1 MKAEIGIRN
10 GMPVLE
16 IDGVQESGMCMM
28 PGIRATADECRFSAK
43 DFAEAGVK
51 TFADILWPYLDLGG
65 NCYGW
70 WTGPRQYDFSRIEER
85 FQSFIKA
92 CPQARLI
99 IRIKLNVPQWWLD
112 QYPGECSR
120 IVRADTIEAR
130 AAAATYL
137 RTYGKMPDEYSM
149 QPSLCSLR
157 WRQDSAE
164 MLGNLVDFFENSPVF
179 SKHVIGY
186 LPAGGESSEWFWWGY
201 YNGMIDYSEHCCSSF
216 AGWQLQHFGDV
227 IHKDIP
233 GVELRN
239 HSEDGFFRDPLEARA
254 VVDYRRFLSDVTADT
269 IIEMGKVVKIHSNST
284 KLTGAFYGYGAALDG
299 GVMQRLDNLGFQGLK
314 KILASPEID
323 FLCAPTSYMARRG
336 GSSGH
341 FISAYTASLN
351 LHWKLY
357 WDEADMRT
365 HLFGGEAFYKT
376 ITEKETLEV
385 NWRSYANS
393 LIYGNNLWWF
403 LLCDNKS
410 FHDPKIM
417 GDIKRM
423 VELEKETLRQSKK
436 SVAEIAVFC
445 DEESMFYFNS
455 QLPQLL
461 LSEEQQQEV
470 LHSDDPIALD
480 KLGSPFTADMLD
492 ILPRIGAPSDFYLL
506 DDICHPQMSEYK
518 LYIFLNAFYLNIWTR
533 QAITEKLQRENATA
547 LWVYAPG
554 YLTDLQGNT
563 GNMTE
568 LTGINFIKHSENKQF
583 GEYTLNPYFEVSD
596 PEVKPLGSAVWK
608 ERQGI
613 RHIYSPVPPSL
624 ELLRQCAEFAGVH
637 CYIEPGDV
645 FNINQSFIMLHSQDA
660 GSKTIRLKQPATV
673 LDLRRNSPVCEN
685 RIEFTLDAGK
695 HETILLQ
702 YD

>member
-1 MKAEIGIRN
+1 MNAQIGIQD
-10 GMPVLE
+10 GVPVLE
-16 IDGVQESGMCMM
+16 IDGVRESGMCMM
-28 PGIRATADECRFSAK
+28 PGIRATTGECHFSAG
-43 DFAEAGVK
+43 DFAEAGVQY
-51 TFADILWPYLDLGG
+51 FADILWPFLDLGG
-65 NCYGW
+65 NCFGW
-70 WTGPRQYDFSRIEER
+70 WTGPRQYDFAKIEER
-85 FQSFIKA
+85 FTVFIEA

-99 IRIKLNVPQWWLD
+99 VRIKLNVPQWWLD

-120 IVRADTIEAR
+120 IVKADTIEAR
-130 AAAATYL
+130 AAAATYF
-137 RTYGKMPDEYSM
+137 RTYGKAPDEYSM
-149 QPSLCSLR
+149 QPSFCSRR

-164 MLGNLVDFFENSPVF
+164 MLGDLVDFFESSPLL

-201 YNGMIDYSEHCCSSF
+201 YNGMVDYSDHCRASF
-216 AGWQLQHFGDV
+216 AGWQQERFGDV

-233 GVELRN
+233 SVELRN
-239 HSEDGFFRDPLEARA
+239 HSEDGFFRDPVAARA

-269 IIEMGKVVKIHSNST
+269 IIEMGKVVHTHGSS
-284 KLTGAFYGYGAALDG
+284 KLSGAFYGYSAALDG

-336 GSSGH
+336 GASGH
-341 FISAYTASLN
+341 FISAYTASLR
-351 LHWKLY
+351 LHGKLY

-365 HLFGGEAFYKT
+365 HLFAGEAFYKT
-376 ITEKETLEV
+376 ESEKETLEV

-403 LLCDNKS
+403 LLCDNNS

-417 GDIKRM
+417 GDIKHM
-423 VELEKETLRQSKK
+423 VELEQATLNVSKK

-461 LSEEQQQEV
+461 LNDEQREAV

-480 KLGSPFTADMLD
+480 KLTSPFTADMLD

-506 DDICHPQMSEYK
+506 DDIRHPQMPAYK
-518 LYIFLNAFYLNIWTR
+518 LYVFLNAFYLPSEMR
-533 QAITEKLQRENATA
+533 KAITNKLRRENAVA

-554 YLTDLQGNT
+554 YLKDT
-563 GNMTE
+563 GGKIENMKD
-568 LTGINFIKHSENKQF
+568 LTGIDFIKHSGNTRIGSYQ
-583 GEYTLNPYFEVSD
+583 LNPYFEA
-596 PEVKPLGSAVWK
+596 SATCK
-608 ERQGI
+608 EHEGI

-637 CYIEPGDV
+637 CYTEPGDV
-645 FNINQSFIMLHSQDA
+645 FNINQSFIMLHSQNP
-660 GSKTIRLKQPATV
+660 GNKIIRLKHPAKV
-673 LDLRRNSPVCEN
+673 KNLRRGVTVSEN
-685 RIEFTLDAGK
+685 LAEFTIESGQ
-695 HETILLQ
+695 HETTLLQ
-702 YD
+702 YTKE